1 MCLIACR
8 WSATTPTAITR
19 DPTQTATT
27 RDPGAKRTTRLTT
40 NEWWR
45 CRIELWYVYS
55 GKWQSIH
62 WLSFILRSLWTQ
74 FLMYTQP
81 SRYNL
86 FCLTTSYIEWVVQWD
101 LNNEHLNKE
110 NIWITNFT
118 CFLLPLIVCYSSH
131 DLNIELSKLNVCYS
145 SSQSDKLSVKQPM
158 TWKTQF

>member
-1 MCLIACR
+1 MTVKSIYSYKLAHVQVVINCLYSVEKLCTREDGLAYMQPLMTS
-8 WSATTPTAITR
+8 WAITCSQQFI
-19 DPTQTATT
+19 DYLLFWDHFELNFWCTLNPLGTT
-27 RDPGAKRTTRLTT
+27 
-40 NEWWR
+40 
-45 CRIELWYVYS
+45 
-55 GKWQSIH
+55 
-62 WLSFILRSLWTQ
+62 F
-74 FLMYTQP
+74 
-81 SRYNL
+81 